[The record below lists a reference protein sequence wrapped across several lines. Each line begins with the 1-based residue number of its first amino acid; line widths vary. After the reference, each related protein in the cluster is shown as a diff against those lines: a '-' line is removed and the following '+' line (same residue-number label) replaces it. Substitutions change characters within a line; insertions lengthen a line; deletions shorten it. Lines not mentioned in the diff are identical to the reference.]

1 MILNGK
7 YGQNG
12 NWCKYNITYD
22 GKIHI
27 LKFHDVKFKDQQIL
41 SV

>member
-1 MILNGK
+1 MDKMATDANIDF
-7 YGQNG
+7 
-12 NWCKYNITYD
+12 ITYD

-27 LKFHDVKFKDQQIL
+27 LKLHEVKFKDQQIL